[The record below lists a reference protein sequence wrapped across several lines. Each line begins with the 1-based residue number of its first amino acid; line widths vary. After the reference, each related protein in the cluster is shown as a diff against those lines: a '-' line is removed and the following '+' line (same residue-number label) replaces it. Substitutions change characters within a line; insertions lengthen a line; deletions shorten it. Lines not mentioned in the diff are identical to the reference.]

1 GNSEVV
7 TGDPS
12 SKVTA
17 KVPSI
22 PKGYHLVNVT
32 NGEGEIVNGIPS
44 TFGDKDEIIIYH
56 VEKNPTKTTISI
68 EGSDNKVIG

>member
-1 GNSEVV
+1 NITDNGKVITNVPNTFGDSDDNIIYHVAKNPKITVKVVDAKGKELGNSEVV

-22 PKGYHLVNVT
+22 PEGYHLV
-32 NGEGEIVNGIPS
+32 
-44 TFGDKDEIIIYH
+44 
-56 VEKNPTKTTISI
+56 
-68 EGSDNKVIG
+68 